1 MSGSEVVEKCR
12 QQVDILDAVEALPAL
27 EEIDPAIANQYHVDK
42 LAHYCKLVCSMW
54 GLCLLS
60 IANMTKALLNPDVPI
75 EHRNC
80 THIELLFH
88 VAQVEYAKTCGVMIK

>member
-1 MSGSEVVEKCR
+1 
-12 QQVDILDAVEALPAL
+12 
-27 EEIDPAIANQYHVDK
+27 
-42 LAHYCKLVCSMW
+42 
-54 GLCLLS
+54 
-60 IANMTKALLNPDVPI
+60 MTKALLNPDVPI